1 MASQSYK
8 RKLAAI
14 LSADV
19 KGYSRLMSEDEAH
32 TIGTLTE
39 YRKLMSILIRKHR
52 GRVVDSPG
60 DNLLAEFASVI
71 DAVQCALEI
80 QEELKARNA
89 DLPENRRMEFRIGVN
104 LGDVVEED
112 ERIYGDGVN
121 IAARLESLAEAGG
134 ICISGTVFEQVWNKL
149 PVGYEYLGEQTVKNI
164 PKPVPVYR
172 IVLGPDAAGKVIG
185 VESKH
190 SRRWQLAAVVAAVAI
205 IGIATATI
213 WNYYFRSTPPHEKV
227 VSIAKSAIP
236 LADRASIAVL
246 PFKNLS
252 GDPEQEYFSD
262 GITNDIITDLSKF
275 RELLVIASNTVFTYK
290 GKSVKIKVFL
300 Q

>member
-1 MASQSYK
+1 MSPQSYK

-39 YRKLMSILIRKHR
+39 YRDLMSILIRKHR

-71 DAVQCALEI
+71 DAVQCAL
-80 QEELKARNA
+80 
-89 DLPENRRMEFRIGVN
+89 
-104 LGDVVEED
+104 
-112 ERIYGDGVN
+112 
-121 IAARLESLAEAGG
+121 
-134 ICISGTVFEQVWNKL
+134 
-149 PVGYEYLGEQTVKNI
+149 
-164 PKPVPVYR
+164 
-172 IVLGPDAAGKVIG
+172 
-185 VESKH
+185 
-190 SRRWQLAAVVAAVAI
+190 
-205 IGIATATI
+205 
-213 WNYYFRSTPPHEKV
+213 
-227 VSIAKSAIP
+227 SAIP

-290 GKSVKIKVFL
+290 GKSVKIKDVSREL
-300 Q
+300 GVSYVMKGSVQKAGAKRCALMPNSSTQLLSITSGPSALRGI